1 VAHDDRSD
9 PQGAERSLDR
19 FCETVGDARARRIGD
34 LRTTVGELANAEVL
48 ATLPAPTR
56 DHGGR
61 TNRDR
66 QCDGPLPGQSLQRS
80 PGTGRLNARGPSAT
94 RGRYV
99 RDPFSAGAVLAT
111 HRLAHDG
118 AGVVVRDP
126 AHAPRWSERCSVS
139 SPRSDPATRRPT
151 WGSATW
157 PWSTRRRSWVRR
169 GEASV
174 STSRTTRDWRRRER
188 ELHLPVAAKSPQRP
202 APRDRGRG
210 AAGVLEE
217 ARVEKLGHTAML
229 ERLSASRSRRRATS
243 TREPREFAS
252 LPAPW
257 RLSDFDFDAQPSVD
271 RSLVNELGTLRF

>member
-1 VAHDDRSD
+1 VRFVSGRWWRTMTEVD

-19 FCETVGDARARRIGD
+19 FCETVGDARARRIVICAPRWANW
-34 LRTTVGELANAEVL
+34 RT
-48 ATLPAPTR
+48 PRSWRRCPPPTR

-66 QCDGPLPGQSLQRS
+66 QCDGPLPGNRYSVPPGLAGSTLEVHQRL
-80 PGTGRLNARGPSAT
+80 GGATLGIRSA
-94 RGRYV
+94 
-99 RDPFSAGAVLAT
+99 AGAVLAT

-126 AHAPRWSERCSVS
+126 ATAPRWSERCSVS
-139 SPRSDPATRRPT
+139 SPRSDPATRRPR
-151 WGSATW
+151 GISDLALVHAATLLGEA
-157 PWSTRRRSWVRR
+157 

-210 AAGVLEE
+210 AAGRLGRGQGRE
-217 ARVEKLGHTAML
+217 ARPHRHARATPRPRG
-229 ERLSASRSRRRATS
+229 RGDRATS
-243 TREPREFAS
+243 TREPREVRVTAG
-252 LPAPW
+252 AV
-257 RLSDFDFDAQPSVD
+257 AT
-271 RSLVNELGTLRF
+271 E